1 MDTDSDEQ
9 YGRGARII
17 AVVLLVVATGA
28 AIAGIVDGGQTGIA
42 EGVVLL
48 VIAGLLAYGVFN
60 GRLNTPLFQTAFG
73 VGLTA
78 YGSLLYLDGGSLI
91 WLGVTLVGAFL
102 TIENARDLFQDRR

>member
-1 MDTDSDEQ
+1 MDTDSDEG

-28 AIAGIVDGGQTGIA
+28 AIAGIVDGGTTGIA

-48 VIAGLLAYGVFN
+48 YIAGLLAYGVFS
-60 GRLNTPLFQTAFG
+60 GRLNTPPFQTAFG